1 MFENKDVVFGTVVA
15 CGSNNTLTVQLDN
28 GDMGLVEAG
37 EIGRRELNENSN
49 LNWMIGRRYG
59 YFAEKNDDE
68 GFRILSGKAY
78 ENDQYEKIVSAF
90 RAKERNV
97 YTAHLSST
105 TKDGKL
111 AFYMLAQ
118 GVNASVA
125 VADFA
130 YTRISSFNDIILP
143 RELTVAIKEIDN
155 QGRIRLYTKLAF
167 GDFASS
173 VERLS
178 LVPGSVA
185 DGYVSGFV
193 PTNCDAVVTL
203 APNLTVLTN
212 RAAMGNWV
220 KVQISRVNL
229 EEQRLKGEITE
240 DCGGVYKHFNFS
252 EWCLDSYGFPA
263 YVDIEE
269 FECKI
274 GPRKR
279 GGKKTPTTSVMAD
292 EVQISYETSSM
303 VSPFALREGE
313 VGVRT
318 ALNGGSAKHIIFES
332 QHGYLNENHMLAA
345 KAVNDLKY
353 TTAWQVQRY
362 LHLKHG
368 LKLTEKNL
376 WAILNRLIKHDI
388 IHTLR
393 FSKDGQCS
401 VQNILYPG
409 ATMYQAY
416 TGSPRYLPT
425 WAYSAEPDPAQIKC
439 YLSANQLLLGIMHSW
454 HNIADIENRVYIMT
468 DSGLR
473 IRPRHKVFAQDGEVV
488 YLESARSNWVDG
500 MLEKLQRYEAYL
512 QDANEKAKVVITLED
527 EGSIASFVQRVADL
541 HLSFDVLITCDLQCL
556 PVPILQKV
564 PACIRE
570 NETKKGGGFFSRLVS
585 LFEEVKTA

>member
-1 MFENKDVVFGTVVA
+1 MFENKEVVFGTVVA
-15 CGSNNTLTVQLDN
+15 CGSNNTLTVKLDN
-28 GDMGLVEAG
+28 GEMGLVKVG

-49 LNWMIGRRYG
+49 LKWMIGRRYG
-59 YFAEKNDDE
+59 YFAGAIDNE
-68 GFRILSGKAY
+68 GFRMLSGKAY
-78 ENDQYEKIVSAF
+78 ENDQYEEILSAF

-111 AFYMLAQ
+111 AFYTIAQ
-118 GVNASVA
+118 GVNASVT

-185 DGYVSGFV
+185 DGYVSGYV
-193 PTNCDAVVTL
+193 PTNGDAVVTL

-229 EEQRLKGEITE
+229 EEQRLKGEISE
-240 DCGGVYKHFNFS
+240 DCGSVYKHFNFS
-252 EWCLDSYGFPA
+252 EWCQDSDIFPT

-269 FECKI
+269 FESKI
-274 GPRKR
+274 GLRNR
-279 GGKKTPTTSVMAD
+279 GSKKTPTISVKTE
-292 EVQISYETSSM
+292 EVQISYETSST

-313 VGVRT
+313 VGVRA

-368 LKLTEKNL
+368 LKLSEKNL

-401 VQNILYPG
+401 VQHILYPG
-409 ATMYQAY
+409 ATMYQVY

-454 HNIADIENRVYIMT
+454 QNIEDIENRVYIMT

-473 IRPRHKVFAQDGEVV
+473 IRPRHKVITKEGNIV
-488 YLESARSNWVDG
+488 YLESARNNWVDG
-500 MLEKLQRYEAYL
+500 MLEKLQRYETYL
-512 QDANEKAKVVITLED
+512 QGVDEKAKVVITLEE
-527 EGSIASFVQRVADL
+527 EGSIDSFVHRVAEL
-541 HLSFDVLITCDLQCL
+541 HLSFDVFVTCDLQCL
-556 PVPILQKV
+556 PVPVLKEV
-564 PACIRE
+564 PACIQE
-570 NETKKGGGFFSRLVS
+570 NETKKGGGFFSRIIS